1 MTTRGFEFA
10 YMLDGSNAT
19 PLIRDFKLGEGT
31 THYAGD
37 MMTMESDGFMDLA
50 DQPDDE
56 MFGVIQESVGSNDI
70 TAGTTLA
77 KVAIVTRN
85 QVWRCS
91 MDATSHSLV
100 VGYTKN
106 MSFVDQNTID
116 ADGIALAAIQGL
128 YQQNQE
134 QQKEIAELKALV
146 QQLLADKE

>member
-19 PLIRDFKLGEGT
+19 PLIRDFIIGEST
-31 THYAGD
+31 AHWPGD
-37 MMTMESDGFMDLA
+37 VMTMEADGFMDVVDVA
-50 DQPDDE
+50 DNE
-56 MFGVIQESVGSNDI
+56 ILGVMQEAVGTADI

-77 KVAIVTRN
+77 KVAIATRN

-100 VGYTKN
+100 VGYTKT

-116 ADGIALAAIQGL
+116 ADGTAGAMVLVDSRAGDDGTQIAYVSFLDTTFG
-128 YQQNQE
+128 N
-134 QQKEIAELKALV
+134 V
-146 QQLLADKE
+146 